1 MTPGHGSR
9 DLQRFADAAKD
20 GGPDLPRKDR
30 RFADPKWREQP
41 FYALI
46 HQTYLLLAEQV
57 LARGLS
63 VRDTEALVRRAAAGE
78 PPARKSA
85 PRAVKDTDTQALE
98 VDLSE
103 TLGLAVEVL
112 HRNGAGEVR
121 ISYENLEQLDE
132 ICRRLNTRP

>member
-1 MTPGHGSR
+1 VANAVRLLNLPKPVQTLVLDGKLSAGHARALLAS
-9 DLQRFADAAKD
+9 D
-20 GGPDLPRKDR
+20 
-30 RFADPKWREQP
+30 DPEK
-41 FYALI
+41 
-46 HQTYLLLAEQV
+46 LAEQV

-78 PPARKSA
+78 PPARPAA

-132 ICRRLNTRP
+132 ICRRLNSRL